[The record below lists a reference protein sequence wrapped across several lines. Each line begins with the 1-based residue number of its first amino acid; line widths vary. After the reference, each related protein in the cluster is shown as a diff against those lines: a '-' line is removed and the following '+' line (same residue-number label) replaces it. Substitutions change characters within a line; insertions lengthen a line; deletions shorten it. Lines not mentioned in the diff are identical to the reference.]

1 VRRLSP
7 AVFAVLLAV
16 AGCRQEK
23 IHLEPTE
30 EGTLALAST
39 VQMGDRNAAMQLVRG
54 FHAIE
59 GGTWRWTMGRFAIT
73 LRVPEGAARD
83 GAKLVVRFVAPE
95 PVVEKLGPGTL
106 TAKIGERVVGSS
118 TFREAGQQTLTA
130 AIPAADL
137 RSETATFNFAL
148 DKYLAASGTDGR
160 ELGVIVESIGL
171 N

>member
-1 VRRLSP
+1 MWRLSP
-7 AVFAVLLAV
+7 AVLAALLAV

-30 EGTLALAST
+30 EGTPGLAST

-59 GGTWRWTMGRFAIT
+59 GDTWRWTMSRFAIT
-73 LRVPEGAARD
+73 LRVPEGAARN
-83 GAKLVVRFVAPE
+83 GAKLVVRFTAPE

-106 TAKIGERVVGSS
+106 TAKIGDRVVGSL
-118 TFREAGQQTLTA
+118 TFKEAGKQTFTA
-130 AIPAADL
+130 AIPASDL
-137 RSETATFNFAL
+137 GSETATFNFAL
-148 DKYLAASGTDGR
+148 DKYLAASSLDGR

-171 N
+171 D